1 MSANSSSPELSDFV
15 RESGEVMSFFISS
28 LLSTVVAAAVDAAV
42 VQNVLKLLIVSYS
55 YNY

>member
-1 MSANSSSPELSDFV
+1 
-15 RESGEVMSFFISS
+15 MSFFISS